1 MTRSAVPYRAL
12 AYTACGCNE
21 LLNTHDVAT
30 SQWQGGFE
38 ARIGRC
44 LTNCCAVETVFWY
57 LAPFSQTNT
66 ANNPNDIITALNFT
80 TPHTVFI
87 NGVGADQLFG
97 TITGGMM
104 ANKQTLYRQD
114 QVYNLEVNFLHQP
127 LLADPTSRCGVVGL
141 AGVRWFHFNEQL
153 IYSTFSQT
161 NASAAYNVRTSNDLI
176 GPQLGARC
184 HYYLTPNLRLYALPK
199 AGIFGN
205 AASST
210 QQLYDS
216 AGNYAFNYN
225 NYAGMFS
232 MIGQIDIGAS
242 WQLTPRFS
250 IFGAYRAMGV
260 AGVALADYQ
269 IPQYMA
275 DFRAL
280 QRVNNSGALILQGAL
295 IGGQFCF

>member
-1 MTRSAVPYRAL
+1 M
-12 AYTACGCNE
+12 
-21 LLNTHDVAT
+21 
-30 SQWQGGFE
+30 
-38 ARIGRC
+38 
-44 LTNCCAVETVFWY
+44 
-57 LAPFSQTNT
+57 
-66 ANNPNDIITALNFT
+66 
-80 TPHTVFI
+80 
-87 NGVGADQLFG
+87 
-97 TITGGMM
+97 
-104 ANKQTLYRQD
+104 
-114 QVYNLEVNFLHQP
+114 
-127 LLADPTSRCGVVGL
+127 
-141 AGVRWFHFNEQL
+141 
-153 IYSTFSQT
+153 
-161 NASAAYNVRTSNDLI
+161 
-176 GPQLGARC
+176 
-184 HYYLTPNLRLYALPK
+184 
-199 AGIFGN
+199 
-205 AASST
+205 
-210 QQLYDS
+210 YDS